1 MVDLLQ
7 LAQRIRVQIA
17 AAGEQVQLAQK
28 LGRLIGE
35 QLAADV
41 GSFDLS
47 PQTGTTS
54 STSGIDAR
62 RRSSMPIFSVISEEG
77 QPLQDPRMC
86 R

>member
-7 LAQRIRVQIA
+7 LSQRIGVQIA

-35 QLAADV
+35 QLSANVV
-41 GSFDLS
+41 GFDLS

-54 STSGIDAR
+54 STSGIEAR
-62 RRSSMPIFSVISEEG
+62 NRSSMPIFSVISEEG
-77 QPLQDPRMC
+77 QPLQEPRMC